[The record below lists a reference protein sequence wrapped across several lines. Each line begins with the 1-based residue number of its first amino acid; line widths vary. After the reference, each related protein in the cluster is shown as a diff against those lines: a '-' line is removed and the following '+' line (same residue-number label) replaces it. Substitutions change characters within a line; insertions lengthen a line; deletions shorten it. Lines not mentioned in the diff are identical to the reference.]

1 MGDWRTALLK
11 NLGYRPTKQNLRFLD
26 TWQRWEGGHT
36 NNDARF
42 NWLNTTRGN
51 GRAINSVGVKSFGSF
66 RDGIRYTTE
75 TLRNGRYQDILDAL
89 ASGNPYAARPEAGL
103 QTWVSGSPTGN
114 PGYAQK
120 VLGGKVGGAPKAPAP
135 HVGHAAA
142 AAPGPAPKRHD
153 GAWDYAMSLI
163 FADDPE
169 MVTLMAGM
177 DDFDPVITQKRITD
191 KGGSLKRVPLPAG
204 KAGAIVD
211 AAQSQLGKPYVF
223 GSGPDTSSFDCS
235 DLIQWAYAQV
245 GIKIPRVT
253 YDQIKIGRSVKGQKL
268 QPGDL
273 FFSSP
278 GHVMMYVG
286 NGKLISAP
294 QTGQVV
300 QYKNVSDY
308 GEPYE
313 VRRVMR

>member
-1 MGDWRTALLK
+1 MADWRTALLK

-51 GRAINSVGVKSFGSF
+51 GRSINSVGVKAFNSFG
-66 RDGIRYTTE
+66 DGIRYTTE
-75 TLRNGRYQDILDAL
+75 TLRNGRYQDVLDAL

-120 VLGGKVGGAPKAPAP
+120 ILGGKVAGSPRAPVRAPRAKGGAPKT
-135 HVGHAAA
+135 
-142 AAPGPAPKRHD
+142 D
-153 GAWDYAMSLI
+153 GAWDYAMGLI
-163 FADDPE
+163 FADDPD
-169 MVTLMAGM
+169 MVDIMSKM
-177 DDFDPVITQKRITD
+177 DDYDPVLQQKGIVD

-204 KAGAIVD
+204 KAGSVVD

-245 GIKIPRVT
+245 GIKLPRVT
-253 YDQIKIGRSVKGQKL
+253 YDQIKVGRSVKGEKL
-268 QPGDL
+268 KPGDL

-300 QYKNVSDY
+300 QYKNVADY